1 MSLKEARIADD
12 DDNDIVFTD
21 EEDWNAN
28 VNVTDDGAATSTAPR
43 KMGRREKIMIEDC
56 TNGNGGC
63 RLSEQQWKAPI
74 LYYEHQ
80 LLVPPSLHRPS
91 PSARRR
97 GELNEAA
104 AAALVG
110 LNGDVFLR

>member
-56 TNGNGGC
+56 TNGNG
-63 RLSEQQWKAPI
+63 I
-74 LYYEHQ
+74 
-80 LLVPPSLHRPS
+80 
-91 PSARRR
+91 
-97 GELNEAA
+97 
-104 AAALVG
+104 
-110 LNGDVFLR
+110 